1 MIWKERTL
9 REKTDNNRNK
19 EKNKVKKMEIEAQ

>member
-1 MIWKERTL
+1 MIWKERSL

>member
-19 EKNKVKKMEIEAQ
+19 EKNKVKKMEIEA